1 LTAGAR
7 DGERLLQ
14 VRDLCVAYPG
24 SADAPAAV
32 VDGISF
38 DVAPGESVGV
48 VGASGS
54 GKTTLALSI
63 LGLLPAAACIL
74 RGSIALRGRELLGL
88 PEKALLG
95 LRGAEL
101 ALVPQEP
108 GIALHPLLRVGDQVA
123 EVLRAHGSRDP
134 RGRRER
140 VLALLAQVGLD
151 EPERLARAYPHEL
164 SGGQQQRVTIAQAIA
179 CDPSLLVADEPTSA
193 LDPTTRA
200 EVLALLREL
209 KQRLSL
215 SLLLVTHDLGTLAA
229 VADRV
234 LVMSAGRIVE
244 EGPLARVCREPA
256 HPATRA
262 LLAALPRPRAPGEPR
277 ALPVAGDA
285 HAG

>member
-1 LTAGAR
+1 MAGWTSTGPSTWGACCGQTWPAWSRTPATRVRWCREGAAATPLESPRLTAGAR

-63 LGLLPAAACIL
+63 LGLLPAAARIV

-123 EVLRAHGSRDP
+123 EVLRAHGSR
-134 RGRRER
+134 
-140 VLALLAQVGLD
+140 
-151 EPERLARAYPHEL
+151 
-164 SGGQQQRVTIAQAIA
+164 
-179 CDPSLLVADEPTSA
+179 
-193 LDPTTRA
+193 
-200 EVLALLREL
+200 
-209 KQRLSL
+209 
-215 SLLLVTHDLGTLAA
+215 
-229 VADRV
+229 
-234 LVMSAGRIVE
+234 
-244 EGPLARVCREPA
+244 
-256 HPATRA
+256 
-262 LLAALPRPRAPGEPR
+262 
-277 ALPVAGDA
+277 
-285 HAG
+285 